1 MKSITNADGL
11 DLMSTDPASESSA
24 LPLTVTR
31 PDLMPDGTDRD
42 FRRFV
47 HRLLA
52 FSSRLEAIR
61 SSFGSRI
68 GLTGIQYSALIS
80 IAHLGRDGTVGV
92 KDVADHLSLSG
103 SFATLVIGQLVGLEL
118 IDKQTNPDDRRRVC
132 LTVTNKGLTLLTQ
145 LAAVQREVNDVLFGP
160 LDAAQFDGL
169 NTAFGELLRSADAA
183 VGLVQYLNGVDGAM
197 AENLPRHRQIAIEV
211 EP

>member
-1 MKSITNADGL
+1 LKPITNANGL
-11 DLMSTDPASESSA
+11 DLLATDPVSKPGA

-52 FSSRLEAIR
+52 FSARLEAIR

-92 KDVADHLSLSG
+92 KDVAEHLSLSG
-103 SFATLVIGQLVGLEL
+103 SFATLVIGQLVGLDL

-132 LTVTNKGLTLLTQ
+132 LTVTNKGLDLLNQ
-145 LAAVQREVNDVLFGP
+145 LASVQREVNDILFGP
-160 LDAAQFDGL
+160 LDGAQFAGL
-169 NTAFGELLRSADAA
+169 NTAFGELVRSADAA
-183 VGLVQYLNGVDGAM
+183 VGLVQYLNGADVAI
-197 AENLPRHRQIAIEV
+197 AENVPHD
-211 EP
+211 